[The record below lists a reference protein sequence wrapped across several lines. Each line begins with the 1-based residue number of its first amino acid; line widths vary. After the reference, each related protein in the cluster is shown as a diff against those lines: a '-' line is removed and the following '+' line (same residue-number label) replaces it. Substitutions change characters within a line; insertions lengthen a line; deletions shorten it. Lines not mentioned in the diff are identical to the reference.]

1 MRVDMHCH
9 LAHPDYLRE
18 FARLVERGDPLAMR
32 GAPLQRRAQ
41 DPALW
46 SAELLFDEMERHKVD
61 VGVLSMHTPSVFFH
75 DRGASL
81 ALAQLTNDYYAELA
95 RKHPGRFWGFA
106 ALPMLHADAALD
118 ELARAI
124 DRLGLQGIGLG
135 GTIGGYALD
144 DPRFARVFAEINRR
158 RLPVFIHPMGSPA
171 DALFRDFSI
180 DVLLGFVTDT
190 SLGVLRFILSGARD
204 RYPNFP
210 LIMPHLGGT
219 LLYLQGRLD
228 DLVTHAAPGAGGAAR
243 TRPPSAYLADFYYDV
258 VSHHKPA
265 LQCAAATVGPD
276 HLLLGSDYPWVREG
290 LKRSIDDVLDFGWS
304 PAEADGI
311 LGGNAARLLNRRQP
325 SG

>member
-9 LAHPDYLRE
+9 LAHPDYLKE
-18 FARLVERGDPLAMR
+18 FARLGERGDPVAAR

-41 DPALW
+41 DPAIW
-46 SAELLFDEMERHKVD
+46 SVELLLDEMERHKVD

-75 DRGASL
+75 DRSASL
-81 ALAQLTNDYYAELA
+81 ALAQLTNDYYAGLA
-95 RKHPGRFWGFA
+95 GKHRGRFWAFA
-106 ALPMLHADAALD
+106 ALPMVHPDAALD

-124 DRLGLQGIGLG
+124 DRLGLHGIGLG

-144 DPRFARVFAEINRR
+144 DPRFGPIFAEIDRR

-171 DALFRDFSI
+171 DPLFRDFAV

-228 DLVTHAAPGAGGAAR
+228 DLATHAAPAGP

-258 VSHHKPA
+258 VSHHKPG
-265 LQCAAATVGPD
+265 LQCAAATVGAD
-276 HLLLGSDYPWVREG
+276 HLLLGSDYPWVRDG

-304 PAEADGI
+304 AAEADGI
-311 LGGNAARLLNRRQP
+311 LGGTAARLLGRR
-325 SG
+325 